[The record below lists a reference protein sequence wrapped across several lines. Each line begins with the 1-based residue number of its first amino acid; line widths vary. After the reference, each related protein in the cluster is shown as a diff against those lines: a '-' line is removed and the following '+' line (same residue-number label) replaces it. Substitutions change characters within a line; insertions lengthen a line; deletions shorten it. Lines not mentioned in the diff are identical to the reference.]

1 MTRALSIQP
10 FDLSNGTISVL
21 SIDFFDTLVTR
32 NVAQPT
38 HVFAVMEKTLLE
50 KGQRHRHGFARIRIE
65 AERDARVHQE
75 AIDDRCDVTIEEIYH
90 QLQIRLGI
98 NYGERVSLM
107 EMEMDLSIDLT

>member
-38 HVFAVMEKTLLE
+38 HVFAAMEKFFLKKDNDTATASRAFALKQSEMLE
-50 KGQRHRHGFARIRIE
+50 
-65 AERDARVHQE
+65 
-75 AIDDRCDVTIEEIYH
+75 
-90 QLQIRLGI
+90 
-98 NYGERVSLM
+98 
-107 EMEMDLSIDLT
+107 SIKKQ